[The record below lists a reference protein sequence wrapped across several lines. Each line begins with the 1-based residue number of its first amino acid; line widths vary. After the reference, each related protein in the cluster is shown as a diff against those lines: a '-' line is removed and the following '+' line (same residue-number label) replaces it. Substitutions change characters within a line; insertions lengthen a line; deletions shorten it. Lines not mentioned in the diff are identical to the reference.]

1 MRYLPQEAFVAN
13 TDRAWFDFFA
23 GRSRDGRVDEVN
35 FWLPRA
41 TTPMREMAAGE
52 LIFFRLKKPD
62 YAIAGYGFFAHFQ
75 ALDLDLAWQ
84 TLGEKNGDP
93 TRERFFDRI
102 GRYRGIDLLLPT
114 APRAPIGCTI
124 LRDAVF
130 WPPERWI
137 LATARRTDDGALP
150 APRRRRTSLGVP
162 GAVGP
167 RRTGNVSAQIAQGLR
182 ALCDH
187 RRAHA
192 DRSRWGAHP
201 AISRAA

>member
-1 MRYLPQEAFVAN
+1 VRYLPQEAFVAN

-23 GRSRDGRVDEVN
+23 GRSRDGQVDEVN

-41 TTPMREMAAGE
+41 TTPMREMNAGE

-114 APRAPIGCTI
+114 SPRAPIGCTI
-124 LRDAVF
+124 C
-130 WPPERWI
+130 
-137 LATARRTDDGALP
+137 ATP
-150 APRRRRTSLGVP
+150 S
-162 GAVGP
+162 
-167 RRTGNVSAQIAQGLR
+167 SGLR
-182 ALCDH
+182 NGG
-187 RRAHA
+187 
-192 DRSRWGAHP
+192 SRGRPIATGTP
-201 AISRAA
+201 TSCRAARSATRRVLPS